1 MGFSAFIDDQ
11 DRIDEIVE
19 IVIKRFDLIM
29 ISDYMDESQV
39 SMNLALVSGRTLAFS
54 LIPVQS
60 LILLKDELGLE
71 MEDILYFTINK
82 MLVKI
87 MNLTVP

>member
-11 DRIDEIVE
+11 DKINEIVE
-19 IVIKRFDLIM
+19 IIMKRFDLIM

-39 SMNLALVSGRTLAFS
+39 SMNLALVTARTLAFS
-54 LIPVQS
+54 LIPIWS

-82 MLVKI
+82 M
-87 MNLTVP
+87 

>member
-1 MGFSAFIDDQ
+1 MTLSKSLGFFAFIDDQ
-11 DRIDEIVE
+11 DKINESVKI
-19 IVIKRFDLIM
+19 IMKRFDLIM

-39 SMNLALVSGRTLAFS
+39 SMNLALVSDRTLAYS

-82 MLVKI
+82 M
-87 MNLTVP
+87 